1 MRKALADDQF
11 FSNPRRAR
19 LLAHPEMARGRS
31 RAAGESSDPEYLA
44 PDFDASKLTKPQLR
58 SILGEHGVTDLPPA
72 TARKEALL
80 DLFSTHVRA
89 KASRI
94 KRDRA
99 AVRPSAK
106 GIAFLDEHSQPSPKR
121 ASPPRRP
128 SPSPLSRRPSPSPS
142 PQRKSSKSKTRAQSK
157 LRGRSRTKE
166 RKTTAAA
173 RSPSPRVVRAATP
186 SPPRSPSAR
195 RAMAESPL
203 SALQK
208 TLPRYSDSPQ
218 SATRKLHDRLEYIA
232 SANHLGKAKAVMN
245 RSPSRSTSRI
255 AATRGAAMPS
265 GLAMRTLR
273 QSFGWLGERLLP
285 LVKNLFGLI
294 VVVLV
299 GFYIR
304 WKYFHPFP
312 YCETGVRLENL
323 VPPQVHWTNVRGV
336 LNSFCIRCPLH
347 GECTA
352 GKLVC
357 KDGFVARPNLI
368 AWGSDCV
375 PDRRKLTLVDD
386 IVGKIRS
393 LLSERAGRAMCGEIE
408 EIQRIVT
415 EAELA
420 QALQRENPLAEWN
433 TSQFDSLYKLA
444 LQDVGKN
451 PSVLGI
457 EISHNPLDGMI
468 MLQSTRPRVSLG
480 CRMRVGLRGIY
491 QRNRL
496 RIWLGGLGLLALVS
510 LVTMTRHRRRTS
522 KRVEQLCQAVL
533 QILAEQDGLHR
544 RDPTLPN
551 SISIHQIRDAL
562 FFKSGA
568 RTRNRLWPLVRQE
581 EEEQEGGIW
590 S

>member
-1 MRKALADDQF
+1 
-11 FSNPRRAR
+11 
-19 LLAHPEMARGRS
+19 MARGRS

-58 SILGEHGVTDLPPA
+58 SILGEHGVADLPPA

-80 DLFSTHVRA
+80 ELFSTHVQA

-121 ASPPRRP
+121 ASPTRR
-128 SPSPLSRRPSPSPS
+128 SSPSPS
-142 PQRKSSKSKTRAQSK
+142 PQRSSKSKSSKSKTRAQSK

-166 RKTTAAA
+166 RKTAVT

-195 RAMAESPL
+195 RTLATTESPL

-208 TLPRYSDSPQ
+208 TVPRYSDSPQ
-218 SATRKLHDRLEYIA
+218 SATRKLHDRLEFIT
-232 SANHLGKAKAVMN
+232 SANHLGRAKAAMN
-245 RSPSRSTSRI
+245 RSPSRSSSRI
-255 AATRGAAMPS
+255 ATARSAAVPS

-273 QSFGWLGERLLP
+273 RGAGWLGGRLLP
-285 LVKNLFGLI
+285 LAKNLFGLV

-323 VPPQVHWTNVRGV
+323 VPPQVHWTNVRGI

-347 GECTA
+347 GECVA
-352 GKLVC
+352 GKLIC

-368 AWGSDCV
+368 AWGSDCI

-386 IVGKIRS
+386 IVSKIRS
-393 LLSERAGRAMCGEIE
+393 LLSEMAGRAMCGEIE
-408 EIQRIVT
+408 EIQRIMT

-420 QALQRENPLAEWN
+420 QALQKEHPLAEWN

-451 PSVLGI
+451 PSALGI

-480 CRMRVGLRGIY
+480 CRVRISLRGIY
-491 QRNRL
+491 RRNRL
-496 RIWLGGLGLLALVS
+496 RIWLGGLGLLALTS
-510 LVTMTRHRRRTS
+510 LVTMARHRRRTS

-551 SISIHQIRDAL
+551 SLSIHQIRDAL

-568 RTRNRLWPLVRQE
+568 RTRNRLWPLVRWE
-581 EEEQEGGIW
+581 A
-590 S
+590 